1 MRVLLTGSQGFTGQH
16 FVAAARLAGWEMVA
30 LQADLTEPEAVT
42 AEVLRVAPDYVV
54 HLAAI
59 SFVAHHDQLA
69 LYGVNVFGTLNLLEA
84 LARLPV
90 SPRRVLIASSANVYG
105 NALVSPIS
113 EDMPPAP
120 VNHYAASKLVMEHLA
135 RTYSDRLRIMI
146 VRPFNYTGVGH
157 SLDFL
162 IPKLVDHFA
171 KRAAQIELGNLSVER
186 EFNDV
191 RMVVDAYMRLLN
203 APADNEIINVCSGKP
218 VALREVLQVLSSLT
232 GHSIEVIVN
241 PAFVRKNEVHR
252 LCGQNRKLVSTI
264 GELKSFR
271 LEDTLAWMI
280 AAARPE

>member
-1 MRVLLTGSQGFTGQH
+1 
-16 FVAAARLAGWEMVA
+16 MVA

-171 KRAAQIELGNLSVER
+171 KRAAQIELVQ
-186 EFNDV
+186 
-191 RMVVDAYMRLLN
+191 A
-203 APADNEIINVCSGKP
+203 
-218 VALREVLQVLSSLT
+218 
-232 GHSIEVIVN
+232 
-241 PAFVRKNEVHR
+241 
-252 LCGQNRKLVSTI
+252 
-264 GELKSFR
+264 
-271 LEDTLAWMI
+271 
-280 AAARPE
+280 